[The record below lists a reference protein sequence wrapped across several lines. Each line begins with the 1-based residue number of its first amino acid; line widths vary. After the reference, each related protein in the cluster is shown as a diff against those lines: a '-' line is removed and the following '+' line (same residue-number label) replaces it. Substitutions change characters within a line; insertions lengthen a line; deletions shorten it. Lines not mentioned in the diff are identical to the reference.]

1 MSMEQNVVHRKAF
14 NPWYD
19 TDTMCAAT
27 MIFTILVFLFGF
39 AGLSV
44 CEETSRFQAY
54 VWVPSLLLTLNGI
67 LFVSLFIRLA
77 KRYIIRHQNR
87 YLKDFS
93 GNGL

>member
-1 MSMEQNVVHRKAF
+1 MEQNVVHRKAF
-14 NPWYD
+14 TPWYD

-27 MIFTILVFLFGF
+27 LIFTVLVFLFGL

-44 CEETSRFQAY
+44 CEEMPLFQAH
-54 VWVPSLLLTLNGI
+54 VWVPALMLTLNGI
-67 LFVSLFIRLA
+67 LFVSLFIRLV

-87 YLKDFS
+87 YLQDFS